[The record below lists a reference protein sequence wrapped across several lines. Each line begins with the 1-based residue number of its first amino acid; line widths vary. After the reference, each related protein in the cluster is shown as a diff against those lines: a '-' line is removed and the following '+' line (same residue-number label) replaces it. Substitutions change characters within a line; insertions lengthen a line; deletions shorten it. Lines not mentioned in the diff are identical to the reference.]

1 MQIVYLYGFAS
12 GPFSDKA
19 QFFKKKFTSVESRF
33 QIFDYLPSIHEFSNM
48 KLSQLHKNLHKYL
61 TKHFRNE
68 KVTLFGSSFGGLLV
82 TMYAHL
88 HPEKVNQLILI
99 APALHFTP
107 EFITQVLGT
116 SRSEWKV
123 NGVTLVDH
131 YRFNGRIPL
140 EYSFLK
146 DIKDN
151 PVPKFS
157 ATEFPVQTIIFHGN
171 RDEAV
176 PPEWSIEFAHSNP
189 KVKTHVLNGD
199 HQLLDQKEIMWNM
212 IRSELKIK

>member
-19 QFFKKKFTSVESRF
+19 QYFRKKFTSVGSRF
-33 QIFDYLPSIHEFSNM
+33 QIFDYLPNIHEFSNM

-61 TKHFRNE
+61 KKHFRNE
-68 KVTLFGSSFGGLLV
+68 KVILFGSSFGGLLV
-82 TMYAHL
+82 TMYTHL

-107 EFITQVLGT
+107 EFIARILST

-123 NGVTLVDH
+123 NGVAFVDH
-131 YRFNGRIPL
+131 YRFKGRVPL

-146 DIKDN
+146 DLKDN

-157 ATEFPVQTIIFHGN
+157 ATEFPVQTIIFHGK

-176 PPEWSIEFAHSNP
+176 PPKWSINFGHSNQ
-189 KVKTHVLNGD
+189 KVKTHILNGD
-199 HQLLDQKEIMWNM
+199 HQLLDQKERMWNM